1 MLVMDYLPFKNATV
15 LIQNTLNG
23 IGNIYNDFF
32 YPLLIVIGYSVMI
45 FMLAIIIYKGKMKK
59 A

>member
-1 MLVMDYLPFKNATV
+1 MDYLPFKNATV